1 MRKLSL
7 LILAA
12 AFILPAQAPTFAAGK
27 SMIERVKERGVLR
40 AGIKDSVPYLG
51 FIDEHGKNAGFEI
64 DLVTDLAR
72 RLGVKIEYIP
82 TKASTRVQLL
92 QQGRIDLIMAT
103 MTHYRRRDD
112 VIDFSIAYLYAPQT
126 MLVKCDSGINSI
138 ADAAG
143 KRIGTALGAGTVK
156 NFPKAQPKATMQT
169 FEGWPESF
177 FALERGM
184 VDAVATDNIILAS
197 LRGGSPHP
205 EKYCLV
211 GKKGIYGGGY
221 YAVGL
226 VENDSDSRDT
236 INFLLQDQWLDGTWQ
251 KAFDKWLGKDSKLK
265 MTSADFANF
274 EMRIWNP

>member
-1 MRKLSL
+1 
-7 LILAA
+7 
-12 AFILPAQAPTFAAGK
+12 
-27 SMIERVKERGVLR
+27 MIERVKERGVLR

-51 FIDEHGKNAGFEI
+51 FIDENGKNAGFEI
-64 DLVTDLAR
+64 DLVTDLAK
-72 RLGVKIEYIP
+72 RLGVKIEYTP

-92 QQGRIDLIMAT
+92 QQGRIDLVMAT
-103 MTHYRRRDD
+103 MTHYRRRDE
-112 VIDFSIAYLYAPQT
+112 VLDFSIAYLYAPQT
-126 MLVKCDSGINSI
+126 MLVKCDSGIKGL

-143 KRIGTALGAGTVK
+143 KRIGTALGAGTVR

-197 LRGGSPHP
+197 LRTGSPNP

-211 GKKGIYGGGY
+211 GKDGIYGGGY
-221 YAVGL
+221 YAIGL
-226 VENDSDSRDT
+226 LENDSDSRDT

-251 KAFDKWLGKDSKLK
+251 KAFDKWLGKDSKLN

-274 EMRIWNP
+274 EMRHWNP